1 MAKSSCSVVVYPGT
15 YDPITY
21 GHLDI
26 VRRALSIF
34 DKVVIL
40 VSENSN
46 KKVLFD
52 IDERVELVHL
62 SLKDASF
69 PTDRIIV
76 DKNSGFTVEYMKS
89 HGYNT
94 MIRGL
99 RAVSDFEYEMQIA
112 LANKHLESDIETIF
126 MVSDLKYQFLRST
139 IVREIARLGG
149 KLEGLVTPSVEQALK
164 KKFGWR

>member
-1 MAKSSCSVVVYPGT
+1 MVVYPGT
-15 YDPITY
+15 YDPITL

-40 VSENSN
+40 VSENPN
-46 KKVLFD
+46 KRVLFD
-52 IDERVELVHL
+52 IDERVKLVYMAL
-62 SLKDASF
+62 EDAGF
-69 PTDRIIV
+69 DKERVIV
-76 DKNSGFTVEYMKS
+76 DKNSGFTVEYMKA

-112 LANKHLESDIETIF
+112 LANKHLRNEIETIF

-149 KLEGLVTPSVEQALK
+149 KLDGLVTPSVERALRE
-164 KKFGWR
+164 KFKGR

>member
-1 MAKSSCSVVVYPGT
+1 MSKTCSVVVYPGT
-15 YDPITY
+15 YDPITL

-40 VSENSN
+40 VSENAN
-46 KKVLFD
+46 KRVLFS
-52 IDERVELVHL
+52 IDERVDLVKL
-62 SLKDASF
+62 AIDDAGL
-69 PTDRIIV
+69 PAHRVIV
-76 DKNSGFTVEYMKS
+76 DKNSGFTVDYMKR
-89 HGYNT
+89 HGYST

-149 KLEGLVTPSVEQALK
+149 KLEGLVTPSVEKALRE
-164 KKFGWR
+164 KFGGR

>member
-1 MAKSSCSVVVYPGT
+1 MSGKNCSVVVYPGT
-15 YDPITY
+15 YDPITM

-40 VSENSN
+40 VSENAN

-52 IDERVELVHL
+52 IDERVRLVYL
-62 SLKDASF
+62 ALEDAGF
-69 PTDRIIV
+69 PKDRIIV
-76 DKNSGFTVEYMKS
+76 DKNSGFTVEYMKA
-89 HGYNT
+89 HGYKT

-112 LANKHLESDIETIF
+112 LANKHLREDVETIF

-149 KLEGLVTPSVEQALK
+149 KLEGLVTPSVEKALRE
-164 KKFGWR
+164 KFQRR